1 MFLAPY
7 STVFLGGQTDGV
19 CNYMNDGLM
28 ELVTYRSALKP
39 STHLA
44 NHQWLMLRIKRE
56 GYSWCFLIGGQLL
69 PLGDIQPQDHS
80 VVLTECFG
88 GRFQTGRWLTFGQF

>member
-1 MFLAPY
+1 MFLASY

-39 STHLA
+39 CTHLA

-56 GYSWCFLIGGQLL
+56 GYSWCFLIGGQPL
-69 PLGDIQPQDHS
+69 PLGDIQTQDHP
-80 VVLTECFG
+80 VVLSALVG
-88 GRFQTGRWLTFGQF
+88 GFKLAYG